1 MKILSYLDYKTLLSV
16 ARVCKKW
23 FDIINNPDTWIKLLK
38 RDKLITDDAVI
49 KYELQYPDQLLRE
62 WSTLPEINSAQV
74 LYKKEK

>member
-16 ARVCKKW
+16 AQVCKKW

-49 KYELQYPDQLLRE
+49 KYELQYR
-62 WSTLPEINSAQV
+62 INYYVNGPRYQKSIQHKF
-74 LYKKEK
+74 YTRKEK